1 MYRTTYF
8 VLLVAICVSFLFFW
22 ICPYLKKLNIKEN
35 FPVVFY
41 PANILAVFRLAILML
56 SVKLAI
62 PVGKFRL
69 PFFGNKNKAI
79 KNGNISEQMD
89 LRRIQKVI
97 MLKCGPTISICW
109 FVTALLD
116 TMDGSIARATDTTS
130 DFGETLDHKLLDPL
144 GAWLALLAARSL
156 DLLCQNGT
164 CCGYWLV

>member
-1 MYRTTYF
+1 
-8 VLLVAICVSFLFFW
+8 
-22 ICPYLKKLNIKEN
+22 
-35 FPVVFY
+35 
-41 PANILAVFRLAILML
+41 
-56 SVKLAI
+56 
-62 PVGKFRL
+62 
-69 PFFGNKNKAI
+69 
-79 KNGNISEQMD
+79 
-89 LRRIQKVI
+89 